1 MNNLCIV
8 QARMSSTRFPGKV
21 LAQLSGVPL
30 IDILIDRLSISKEL
44 DHIVI
49 ATSTEKSDDILVDYL
64 HDQDVFRGSLL
75 DVRSRYIEITKLY
88 KPKNIIRITADCPLI
103 CPEIIDDLISIHLD
117 TQSDYTANCNIK
129 PFPKGFDVE
138 IFKSKIMHD
147 SRYLTENLFEKEHVT
162 PWMYQSGNLKIS
174 NLEFDQ
180 DLKVNRFNF
189 SVDDKNDLK
198 FLSALSVQAP
208 IIELTFKDILQILNF
223 ESHFLLN

>member
-174 NLEFDQ
+174 NSEFDQ